1 MLEETNEK
9 SLGFY
14 KKPVAAGKA
23 SFNLRYSIVPKKP
36 NQSILLRRMES
47 MDPGIMMPESGRTLK
62 HAEGIEV
69 ISEWIN
75 SL

>member
-1 MLEETNEK
+1 
-9 SLGFY
+9 
-14 KKPVAAGKA
+14 
-23 SFNLRYSIVPKKP
+23 
-36 NQSILLRRMES
+36 
-47 MDPGIMMPESGRTLK
+47 MMPESGRALK

>member
-1 MLEETNEK
+1 
-9 SLGFY
+9 
-14 KKPVAAGKA
+14 
-23 SFNLRYSIVPKKP
+23 
-36 NQSILLRRMES
+36 
-47 MDPGIMMPESGRTLK
+47 MPESGRALK